1 MVRGGLVMGCP
12 LVAPVAWMSCL
23 VSMVRWGHGWSDTP
37 VGWPASG
44 GRLSEESRFEKEK
57 EAGDLACQFAISTD
71 PLETVRSTG
80 GESHN
85 SEALGTTQQHRDM
98 PVPRDRLKT
107 ARVKTH
113 ANHGRRVL
121 G

>member
-1 MVRGGLVMGCP
+1 MGGQVP
-12 LVAPVAWMSCL
+12 
-23 VSMVRWGHGWSDTP
+23 TP

-44 GRLSEESRFEKEK
+44 GRDLKKK
-57 EAGDLACQFAISTD
+57 EAGDLACQFAMSTD

-80 GESHN
+80 GESHH
-85 SEALGTTQQHRDM
+85 SEALRTTQQHRDM

>member
-1 MVRGGLVMGCP
+1 MVRGGLLVDCS
-12 LVAPVAWMSCL
+12 LVAPVARMSCL
-23 VSMVRWGHGWSDTP
+23 VSMVRWGHGWSGTP

-44 GRLSEESRFEKEK
+44 GRLSKESRKI
-57 EAGDLACQFAISTD
+57 AMSTD
-71 PLETVRSTG
+71 PLETARSTG
-80 GESHN
+80 GESHH
-85 SEALGTTQQHRDM
+85 SEALRTTQQRRDT